1 MENEMDINDISRNKT
16 LLKKKKTGLIIHGI
30 AMLILGY
37 WPVIAY
43 FIASVMVRPEN
54 WSYYLKECIE
64 MPLYEHVICLSG
76 NVFLIPRLYF
86 LYRSYK
92 ERLSGNQKR
101 SIGYSVLWGFALAA
115 GIVIFVVS
123 FLNIYSAR
131 ARKPVIYLYPEEQTQ
146 VNVKLVL
153 DGRVTESIPKY
164 STENGWTVTAEP
176 DGRITWKD
184 GKQYP
189 YLYWEG
195 PIAIRPDMSKGF
207 CVEGKD
213 TEAFLKDA
221 VRRLGLNETEAKDF
235 LEYWV
240 PIMEKNK
247 YNIITFQTAEYEK
260 VSGLVITPEPD
271 TVIRVN
277 MLYYAYDSFV
287 EMEPQDLDKINPSE
301 RKGFTVVEWGGEIH
315 RKSLFPVYFD

>member
-1 MENEMDINDISRNKT
+1 MENEMDINDISRNET
-16 LLKKKKTGLIIHGI
+16 RLRNKKRGLIIHGI
-30 AMLILGY
+30 GMLILGY

-43 FIASVMVRPEN
+43 FVASVMARPED
-54 WSYYLKECIE
+54 WYYYLKE
-64 MPLYEHVICLSG
+64 LD
-76 NVFLIPRLYF
+76 
-86 LYRSYK
+86 
-92 ERLSGNQKR
+92 
-101 SIGYSVLWGFALAA
+101 
-115 GIVIFVVS
+115 
-123 FLNIYSAR
+123 R

-146 VNVKLVL
+146 VNVRLVL

-176 DGRITWKD
+176 DGRITWED

-195 PIAIRPDMSKGF
+195 HIAIRPDMSKGF
-207 CVEGKD
+207 CVKGGD
-213 TEAFLKDA
+213 TRTFLEDA

-247 YNIITFQTAEYEK
+247 YNVITFQTAEYEK

-271 TVIRVN
+271 TLIRVN

-301 RKGFTVVEWGGEIH
+301 RKGFTLS
-315 RKSLFPVYFD
+315 RR